1 MMKTKLEQAVSPEC
15 PELLR
20 RSYVN
25 ESVQKPG
32 EAITAFITDLL
43 LLVKYCDKVVDK
55 WEISLFMVYLMKNER
70 RDW

>member
-55 WEISLFMVYLMKNER
+55 
-70 RDW
+70 